1 MNDDEGAIVSTYLL
15 DKGKSEIER
24 AGVAKVDFVAHLFYE
39 LLIELGETEKADQLN
54 EFYLEN

>member
-1 MNDDEGAIVSTYLL
+1 MSTYLL

-24 AGVAKVDFVAHLFYE
+24 AGVAKVDFVARLFYE